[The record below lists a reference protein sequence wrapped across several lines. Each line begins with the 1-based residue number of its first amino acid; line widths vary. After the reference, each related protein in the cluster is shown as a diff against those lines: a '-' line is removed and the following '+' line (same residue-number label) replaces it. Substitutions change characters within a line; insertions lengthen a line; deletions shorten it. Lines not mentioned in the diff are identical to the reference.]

1 MSDEESKTEG
11 TTEFKSTPIGEV
23 KLTESSTVRVSTFDG
38 RDGRKRV
45 DIRLFLSGPK
55 YTGPT
60 KRGVSI
66 PVDQLPELEK
76 LLSQTH

>member
-1 MSDEESKTEG
+1 
-11 TTEFKSTPIGEV
+11 
-23 KLTESSTVRVSTFDG
+23 VRVSTFDG

-66 PVDQLPELEK
+66 PIDQLDGLKK
-76 LLSQTH
+76 LLDQVS

>member
-11 TTEFKSTPIGEV
+11 TTGFKSTPIGEV
-23 KLTESSTVRVSTFDG
+23 KLTESSIVRISTFDG

-66 PVDQLPELEK
+66 PVDQLAELK
-76 LLSQTH
+76 ALLDKVS